1 MTEKKMQASNIDEQ
15 GNVLYLDEE
24 RLDRKVVGFPRWK
37 NHPNGLGIYN
47 FIKTKVLAMRK
58 SRWPWAL
65 RLYRMF
71 IRLSKW
77 MKEGGWKGELFK
89 RGIMI
94 APNMEM
100 HTSTVVLP
108 LEVDVPDNMSE
119 KVIVPMDLVKGALKK
134 ANFIAGMDVCL
145 CRDANDC
152 HDYPHDVCCLF
163 LGEASRTVVKHNL
176 GREFT
181 YEEACA
187 RVDKAAEHGLMAQ
200 SVWIEVEQ
208 MLWGVRNDEM
218 DKFLE
223 ICFCC
228 PCCCIALR
236 LARNAQPEDRIR
248 FHPSGWTAV
257 PDRTKCIGCGKCV
270 NTPNGCPMEAISIGE
285 DGKVVINQ
293 ELCVGCGICKT
304 RCPMDVIKLK
314 QTMPMRDSLAD
325 YFDIEYNLPLDV
337 WKEEA

>member
-1 MTEKKMQASNIDEQ
+1 MEERKMQASNIDEQ
-15 GNVLYLDEE
+15 GNVLFLDQE
-24 RLDRKVVGFPRWK
+24 RLERKVVGFPRRK
-37 NHPNGLGIYN
+37 NHPNGLGIHN
-47 FIKTKVLAMRK
+47 FIKQKILAMRK
-58 SRWPWAL
+58 SRWQWAL

-71 IRLSKW
+71 IRLSVW

-108 LEVDVPDNMSE
+108 LEVDVPDHMNE
-119 KVIVPMDLVKGALKK
+119 KVIVPMDLVKEALKK

-208 MLWGVRNDEM
+208 LLWGVRNDEM

-270 NTPNGCPMEAISIGE
+270 NTSNGCPMEAISIGE

-293 ELCVGCGICKT
+293 ELCVGCGICKN

-337 WKEEA
+337 WKVE

>member
-1 MTEKKMQASNIDEQ
+1 MEERKMQASNIDEQ
-15 GNVLYLDEE
+15 GNVLFLDRG
-24 RLDRKVVGFPRWK
+24 RLERKVVGFPRRI

-47 FIKTKVLAMRK
+47 FIKEKILAMRK
-58 SRWPWAL
+58 SRWQWAL

-71 IRLSKW
+71 IRLSVW

-108 LEVDVPDNMSE
+108 LEVDVPDHMNE
-119 KVIVPMDLVKGALKK
+119 KVIVPMDIVKQALKK

-208 MLWGVRNDEM
+208 LLWGVRNDEM

-337 WKEEA
+337 WKDE

>member
-1 MTEKKMQASNIDEQ
+1 MQASNIDEQ

-24 RLDRKVVGFPRWK
+24 RLARKVVGFPRWK

-47 FIKTKVLAMRK
+47 FIKEKVLAMRK

-108 LEVDVPDNMSE
+108 LEVDVPDTMNE
-119 KVIVPMDLVKGALKK
+119 KVIVPMDLVKQALKK

-163 LGEASRTVVKHNL
+163 WAK
-176 GREFT
+176 
-181 YEEACA
+181 
-187 RVDKAAEHGLMAQ
+187 
-200 SVWIEVEQ
+200 
-208 MLWGVRNDEM
+208 
-218 DKFLE
+218 
-223 ICFCC
+223 
-228 PCCCIALR
+228 P
-236 LARNAQPEDRIR
+236 
-248 FHPSGWTAV
+248 AV
-257 PDRTKCIGCGKCV
+257 PWSSTIWA
-270 NTPNGCPMEAISIGE
+270 ES
-285 DGKVVINQ
+285 
-293 ELCVGCGICKT
+293 
-304 RCPMDVIKLK
+304 
-314 QTMPMRDSLAD
+314 
-325 YFDIEYNLPLDV
+325 
-337 WKEEA
+337 

>member
-1 MTEKKMQASNIDEQ
+1 MTERKMQASNIDEQ

-24 RLDRKVVGFPRWK
+24 RLARKVVGFPRWE
-37 NHPNGLGIYN
+37 NPSNGLGIYN
-47 FIKTKVLAMRK
+47 FIKTKILAMKK
-58 SRWPWAL
+58 SRWQWAL

-77 MKEGGWKGELFK
+77 MKEGGIKGELFK

-100 HTSTVVLP
+100 HTSTVMLP
-108 LEVDVPDNMSE
+108 LEVDVPENMNE
-119 KVIVPMDLVKGALKK
+119 KVVVPMDLVKEALKK

-176 GREFT
+176 GRELT

-187 RVDKAAEHGLMAQ
+187 RVDKAAEYGLMAQ

-208 MLWGVRNDEM
+208 MLWGVRNDEL

-228 PCCCIALR
+228 PCCCIAMR

-270 NTPNGCPMEAISIGE
+270 NTPNSCPMEAISIGE

-293 ELCVGCGICKT
+293 ELCLGCGICKT
-304 RCPMDVIKLK
+304 RCPMDVIKIK